1 MPNGFASGTEELALP
16 SNTYKGYKHFFFFAL
31 GSCKQKDYHV
41 TIFSYCFEILSVI
54 FSFQFEE
61 FFTVLLEYVW

>member
-16 SNTYKGYKHFFFFAL
+16 SNTYKGYKHFFFFFAL

-41 TIFSYCFEILSVI
+41 TIFSYCF
-54 FSFQFEE
+54 
-61 FFTVLLEYVW
+61 